1 MGLTTSRAKRQ
12 TLDLA
17 CIPGARARADT
28 PQDETVMTM
37 TPRDRMRAVLRGE
50 LPDRVPF
57 LPTIAVD
64 HACVACG
71 KPFEEALANPA
82 LGQECML
89 GAARRY
95 QTDAVRFS
103 MGPDASWYEEKAV
116 VERDGR
122 LAQISRQSGRLDG
135 YFDVEGGGKLH
146 CLVDSEPMRTV
157 GQVRDLPVTVA
168 EEIIQRGRLKDV
180 ALQVR
185 AAHDEGLFVVG
196 VCPGQTLN
204 FMVEQ
209 MAHPEAALL
218 LFLDDPPLALALI
231 DKAVA
236 IAIEVG
242 KALIQTGVDCLYIG
256 DSYASASVI
265 SPQVYERF
273 CAPAYT
279 EVAQEFHRAGV
290 FCYKHC
296 CGNYNPL
303 LEYLPR
309 VGVDA
314 MDGLDPTS
322 GMEVAACKERI
333 GESMSLLGGLNCLT
347 LLNGSPEEVYEDA
360 RRCVTEGRPGGRYIL
375 GSGCAV
381 PRYTPT
387 ENVMTA
393 RRAAVELGSY
403 V

>member
-1 MGLTTSRAKRQ
+1 
-12 TLDLA
+12 
-17 CIPGARARADT
+17 
-28 PQDETVMTM
+28 
-37 TPRDRMRAVLRGE
+37 MRAVLRGE
-50 LPDRVPF
+50 LPDRVPY

-64 HACVACG
+64 HACVACDRL
-71 KPFEEALANPA
+71 FEEALANPA
-82 LGQECML
+82 LGQQCML

-95 QTDAVRFS
+95 QTDAVRFH
-103 MGPDASWYEEKAV
+103 MGPDASWHEEKIVA
-116 VERDGR
+116 ERDGR
-122 LAQISRQSGRLDG
+122 LVQISRQSGQVDG
-135 YFDVEGGGKLH
+135 HFDVDGGGKL
-146 CLVDSEPMRTV
+146 LTLEKPDPVRTM
-157 GQVRDLPVTVA
+157 GEVRDIPVTA
-168 EEIIQRGRLKDV
+168 AAEIIERGRLRDV
-180 ALQVR
+180 ATYAR

-196 VCPGQTLN
+196 MCPGQTLN

-209 MAHPEAALL
+209 MGSPQAALL
-218 LFLDDPPLALALI
+218 LFLDDPDLALALI

-242 KALIQTGVDCLYIG
+242 KAFIQTGVDCLYIG

-309 VGVDA
+309 IGVDA
-314 MDGLDPTS
+314 MDGMDPTS
-322 GMEVAACKERI
+322 GMEVAVCKERI
-333 GESMSLLGGLNCLT
+333 GASMSLLGGLNCLT
-347 LLNGSPEEVYEDA
+347 LLNGSEEDVYEDA
-360 RRCVTEGRPGGRYIL
+360 RRCVVEGRPGGRYIL

-381 PRYTPT
+381 PRHTPP
-387 ENVMTA
+387 ENMMVA
-393 RRAAVELGSY
+393 RQAAVDLGCY

>member
-1 MGLTTSRAKRQ
+1 
-12 TLDLA
+12 
-17 CIPGARARADT
+17 
-28 PQDETVMTM
+28 
-37 TPRDRMRAVLRGE
+37 MRAVLGGD

-71 KPFEEALANPA
+71 RPFEEALKNPA

-95 QTDAVRFS
+95 ETDGVRFTV
-103 MGPDASWYEEKAV
+103 GPDASWYEDKTV
-116 VERDGR
+116 TRRDGR
-122 LAQISRQSGRLDG
+122 LAQISRQSGGIDG
-135 YFDVEGGGKLH
+135 FFDVDGGGQLLPLEKPDP
-146 CLVDSEPMRTV
+146 VRTV
-157 GQVRDLPVTVA
+157 AQVRDLPVTTA
-168 EEIIQRGRLKDV
+168 EEIIERGRLKDV
-180 ALQVR
+180 GTLVR
-185 AAHDEGLFVVG
+185 SAHAEGLFAVG
-196 VCPGQTLN
+196 MCPGQTLN
-204 FMVEQ
+204 FMVGQ
-209 MAHPEAALL
+209 MGCPEAALL
-218 LFLDDPPLALALI
+218 LFLDDPALALALI

-236 IAIEVG
+236 ISIEVG
-242 KALIQTGVDCLYIG
+242 KAFIQTGVDCLYIG

-279 EVAQEFHRAGV
+279 EVAQEFRRAGV

-303 LEYLPR
+303 LEYLPHI
-309 VGVDA
+309 GVDA
-314 MDGLDPTS
+314 MDGMDPTS
-322 GMEVAACKERI
+322 GMEVAVCKERI
-333 GESMSLLGGLNCLT
+333 GASMSLLGGLNCLT
-347 LLNGSPEEVYEDA
+347 LLNGSPDEVYEDA
-360 RRCVTEGRPGGRYIL
+360 RRCVVEGKPGGRYIL

-387 ENVMTA
+387 ENMMTA
-393 RRAAVELGSY
+393 RRAAVDLGRY